1 VLLEDFCPVFLVE
14 YAEFEKGDHL
24 LHDSRNEFDFA
35 GMNHNL
41 KIDSTWLIKIA
52 KLEEYI
58 RIVNFL
64 SSRFK
69 FGKGQNTV
77 QNYKSKWTGSLTGD
91 NYQSSHI
98 RFETINFIYN
108 YAILNFNIAMDE
120 LKDST
125 RIKDAIRH
133 LRAAK
138 WGMAE
143 S

>member
-1 VLLEDFCPVFLVE
+1 
-14 YAEFEKGDHL
+14 